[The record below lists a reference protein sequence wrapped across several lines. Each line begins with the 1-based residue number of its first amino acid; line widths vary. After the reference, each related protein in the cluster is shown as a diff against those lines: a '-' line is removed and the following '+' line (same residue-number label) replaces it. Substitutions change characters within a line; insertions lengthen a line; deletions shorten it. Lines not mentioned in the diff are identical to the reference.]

1 MGIKHLNRFLR
12 TNCSDSIKCVP
23 ISDLS
28 GKKIAVDISIYMYKF
43 AGDNSLIEN
52 MYLMITTFRYY
63 NIIPIFIFDGKP
75 IAEKKELLQKRKENK
90 IAAEKEY
97 NNLKKQLESNN
108 VEDEDKPEI
117 ITNMDMLKKQFIYI
131 TKDQINSVKQLM
143 NAYSVTYY
151 DAPEEA
157 DELCA
162 LLVIKKIVWG
172 CLSEDMDMFV
182 YGCPRVLRY
191 LSLLNRNVVVYNTKK
206 ILEDLGI
213 TQKEFREIC
222 VLSGTDY
229 NINDNTNNNH
239 NDLHKSFKLFK
250 KYHKSSESKTMEF
263 YEWLKNKDYISDYK
277 LLVNIYNIFD
287 LSLENLKNF
296 DKIKIANGQIIH
308 ELIQPILKEDGF
320 IFSNYTDQKEK

>member
-75 IAEKKELLQKRKENK
+75 IAEKKELLQKRKK
-90 IAAEKEY
+90 DKLTAEKEY

-143 NAYSVTYY
+143 VAYGITYY

-172 CLSEDMDMFV
+172 CLSEDTDMFV

-229 NINDNTNNNH
+229 NINTNFDSNNHNNH
-239 NDLHKSFKLFK
+239 NDLHKSLKLFK
-250 KYHKSSESKTMEF
+250 KYHKSLESKTMEF

-296 DKIKIANGQIIH
+296 DKIKITNGPVIR
-308 ELIQPILKEDGF
+308 ELVQPILKEDGF
-320 IFSNYTDQKEK
+320 IFSN

>member
-75 IAEKKELLQKRKENK
+75 IAEKKELLQKRKKDK
-90 IAAEKEY
+90 ITAEKEY

-143 NAYSVTYY
+143 NVYGVTYY

-229 NINDNTNNNH
+229 NINTNFDSNNS
-239 NDLHKSFKLFK
+239 NNLHKSLKLFK
-250 KYHKSSESKTMEF
+250 KYHKSLESTTMEF

-296 DKIKIANGQIIH
+296 DKIKIANGPVIR

-320 IFSNYTDQKEK
+320 IFSN